1 MRDQLRTRRSLL
13 ILSPLATLAIC
24 LYLVDLPLFVE
35 APGTAKSVLSLIDI
49 DGAETYDSR
58 GKLLLTTVNVGR
70 SNAFDAIRAWLD
82 DDVELVPE
90 RDLIP
95 SGQTER
101 QYDQVQVSLMDQ
113 SKISAVAVAL
123 RRLTDYPRDH
133 REGVIVH
140 AVVAGTP
147 AEGELFVGDLISEI
161 DGDPLSG
168 LADLR
173 RRIEDA
179 HGSQIELSVEPLEGG
194 QSRSVSLRPVSGDDG
209 PVIGIS
215 ALENFP
221 FDISISSGQ
230 IGGPSAGLL
239 WALGVADLLD
249 PVDLTDGVVVA
260 GTGTVDLDGAV
271 GAIGGIELKIVAAAR
286 AGADLFLLP
295 RGNLPEVRRVGDM
308 ELVPV
313 ATVAEALEVLGDR

>member
-1 MRDQLRTRRSLL
+1 VRDQLRTRRSLL

-168 LADLR
+168 LAELR

-179 HGSQIELSVEPLEGG
+179 HGSQMKLSVEPLEGG
-194 QSRSVSLRPVSGDDG
+194 QSRSVPLRPVSGDDG

-249 PVDLTDGVVVA
+249 PVDLTDGLVVA